1 MHLRVLFSTILFV
14 TRGLWERD
22 RGDGRLCSVSPGTA
36 IQGSAKVGRRP
47 LSIQGRIGEARQVRV
62 DTA

>member
-1 MHLRVLFSTILFV
+1 MHLRMLFSTILFV
-14 TRGLWERD
+14 ARRLWERD
-22 RGDGRLCSVSPGTA
+22 RGDGRLCRASPGSV

-47 LSIQGRIGEARQVRV
+47 LSIQGRIGEAREVRV